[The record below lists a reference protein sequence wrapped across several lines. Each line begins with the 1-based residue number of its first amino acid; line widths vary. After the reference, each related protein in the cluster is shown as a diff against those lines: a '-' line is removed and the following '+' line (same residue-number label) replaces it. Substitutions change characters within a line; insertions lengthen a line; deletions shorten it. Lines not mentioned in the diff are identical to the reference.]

1 MVQQLPAADQIPADI
16 NHYGFKTIP
25 DVLAYTCE
33 KFGPKPAYTSFG
45 RTLDYNE
52 LDRLSASF
60 AVYLQ
65 KETNLQPGD
74 RVAIQLPNLIQY
86 PVVLMG
92 ALRAGLVIV
101 NTNPLYTAKEMEH

>member
-1 MVQQLPAADQIPADI
+1 MVQPLPAADQIPEDI

-25 DVLAYTCE
+25 DILAYTC
-33 KFGPKPAYTSFG
+33 KNFGPKPAYTSFG

-65 KETNLQPGD
+65 K
-74 RVAIQLPNLIQY
+74 RLIY
-86 PVVLMG
+86 SRAT
-92 ALRAGLVIV
+92 ALRFSFLTLFNTRSCFLVH
-101 NTNPLYTAKEMEH
+101 YARG